1 MIKSCQMTAGQL
13 YPVPQAT
20 MPTLSYIT
28 SLATAWFVLFALFE
42 RVLLS
47 IKICTLTNYRAK
59 SDVQTSVNFCS
70 NKGKGRSN
78 EYMNRHF
85 DQAFLE
91 CGSLVPMPYLS
102 RGKGCGD
109 C

>member
-1 MIKSCQMTAGQL
+1 MAAGQL

-47 IKICTLTNYRAK
+47 INICTLTNYRAK

-70 NKGKGRSN
+70 IKGKGRSN
-78 EYMNRHF
+78 EIHEQTF
-85 DQAFLE
+85 
-91 CGSLVPMPYLS
+91 
-102 RGKGCGD
+102 
-109 C
+109 